1 MSFAKKISKRLRSCF
16 STFQLFNISTFVMA
30 AALSASAATTI
41 ELLTNGNPTGN
52 LDGWTNSG
60 SANFVIY
67 NDGEND
73 WFEADDDGCDLSQTI
88 VLADKGIT
96 PDVIATEPTMTASII
111 ARGGYEGRASV
122 EQLDADGNILSD
134 HNVVVVNDTIG
145 ATSYSIQFKLNPNAR
160 TLKYRLVAYDVYGL
174 YMLKFRNCSLG
185 IILPTMLTFVSEG
198 TTLGTASYVPGETA
212 PTAPTASR
220 EGNYRFLGYFTAET
234 GGTKIYDENYAF
246 AQSASWDFTT
256 NEATLYAHWGIATVN
271 LSFVS
276 QGATVGTATYTIA
289 SGTISTVPTATR
301 AGEYQFLG
309 YFTEDGRQVFNAN
322 REAVQSALSSLSSD
336 TTLYAHWAVPEG
348 SIAKLVYRGQLTL
361 LGTDNPAT
369 DTQKYTKTMHF
380 RVYDDES
387 AETPIW
393 RADNQTVTVNKDGSF
408 MAMFGDETLA
418 ALIATGLVSHVGVA
432 IGENAGQAI
441 ELKPRREIRPV
452 AVVNRALVA
461 EAAGTNPRVGNLVT
475 ENALAANNV
484 TISQLEVAGTV
495 TAPGAGPVDVSPVVV
510 GERETLTLLRG
521 GGVNVFSKNRVDL
534 GTTDNVQR
542 GQKIGSDPAPSDGI
556 ALITSSKSG
565 ARGLRIPGVIQY
577 CRKGEY
583 VRAPA
588 SEPDGVKVTFFPFV
602 GKEGK

>member
-1 MSFAKKISKRLRSCF
+1 MKKTL
-16 STFQLFNISTFVMA
+16 LVMLAMA
-30 AALSASAATTI
+30 AALSASAATTPN
-41 ELLTNGNPTGN
+41 LVTNGDVDYGLT
-52 LDGWTNSG
+52 GWTNSG
-60 SANFVIY
+60 SSNFSTY
-67 NDGEND
+67 FDGEDYN
-73 WFEADDDGCDLSQTI
+73 WFRAGGDGSRLSQTI

-96 PDVIATEPTMTASII
+96 PEAIAYGATVAASVIAQGGNTGNATVYQLGADDGVLASNTVF
-111 ARGGYEGRASV
+111 AVKNQVAS
-122 EQLDADGNILSD
+122 
-134 HNVVVVNDTIG
+134 
-145 ATSYSIQFKLNPNAR
+145 TSYPTIEFALNPGAR
-160 TLKYRLVAYDVYGL
+160 KLRYELVAEEIESSYN
-174 YMLKFRNCSLG
+174 LKFRSCSLKVTTLPQYQ
-185 IILPTMLTFVSEG
+185 IIFISNGATVG
-198 TTLGTASYVPGETA
+198 TTNCFNLATLTPPAV
-212 PTAPTASR
+212 SR
-220 EGNYRFLGYFTAET
+220 DGYRFLGYFTQT
-234 GGTKIYDENYAF
+234 SGGVQVFDENYAPVNG
-246 AQSASWDFTT
+246 SAWTPTDGAS
-256 NEATLYAHWGIATVN
+256 LYAHWVIESVN
-271 LSFVS
+271 FSFVS
-276 QGATVGTATYTIA
+276 ENATVGSA
-289 SGTISTVPTATR
+289 
-301 AGEYQFLG
+301 EYQTTNSAPAAPTVSRSGDYRFLG
-309 YFTEDGRQVFNAN
+309 YYTEDGLQVYDEDFHF
-322 REAVQSALSSLSSD
+322 VQSSLTSLSSD
-336 TTLYAHWAVPEG
+336 MTLYAHWAVPEG

-387 AETPIW
+387 ATTPVW
-393 RADNQTVTVNKDGSF
+393 SADNQTVTVNKDGSF

-534 GTTDNVQR
+534 GTTDNVLR
-542 GQKIGSDPAPSDGI
+542 GQKIGSGPAPSDGI
-556 ALITSSKSG
+556 ALIASRKEGS
-565 ARGLRIPGVIQY
+565 RGLRIPGVIQY

-588 SEPDGVKVTFFPFV
+588 SEPDGVRVTFFPFV
-602 GKEGK
+602 GKEGR

>member
-1 MSFAKKISKRLRSCF
+1 MKK
-16 STFQLFNISTFVMA
+16 TFLAILATA
-30 AALSASAATTI
+30 AALSAQAVTTP
-41 ELLTNGNPTGN
+41 ELVTNGKDMNN
-52 LDGWTNSG
+52 LNGWTNSG
-60 SANFVIY
+60 SSNFERCIY
-67 NDGEND
+67 DEES
-73 WFEADDDGCDLSQTI
+73 WFRAGGDDSCLSQTI

-96 PDVIATEPTMTASII
+96 PESIAYGATVTASVIAQ
-111 ARGGYEGRASV
+111 GGNTGNVTVY
-122 EQLDADGNILSD
+122 QLDADDGVLASNTVFAVTNAVAS
-134 HNVVVVNDTIG
+134 
-145 ATSYSIQFKLNPNAR
+145 TSNHAIQFALNPSTR
-160 TLKYRLVAYDVYGL
+160 KLKYELFAAEINSSYR
-174 YMLKFRNCSLG
+174 LKFRECSLKVTT
-185 IILPTMLTFVSEG
+185 LPQYHITFISNDATVG
-198 TTLGTASYVPGETA
+198 TTNCFDLATLTP
-212 PTAPTASR
+212 PTVSR
-220 EGNYRFLGYFTAET
+220 DGYRFFGYFTQAT
-234 GGTKIYDENYAF
+234 GGVQVFDESYAPVNG
-246 AQSASWDFTT
+246 STWTPTDGAS
-256 NEATLYAHWGIATVN
+256 LYAHWVIESVN
-271 LSFVS
+271 FSFVS
-276 QGATVGTATYTIA
+276 ENAAVGSA
-289 SGTISTVPTATR
+289 
-301 AGEYQFLG
+301 EYQTTNSAPAAPTVSRNGDYKFLG
-309 YFTEDGRQVFNAN
+309 YFTEDGLQVYDEDFHF
-322 REAVQSALSSLSSD
+322 VQSSLSSLSSD
-336 TTLYAHWAVPEG
+336 MTLYAHWGVPEG

-361 LGTDNPAT
+361 LGTDTPAA

-387 AETPIW
+387 ATTPVW
-393 RADNQTVTVNKDGSF
+393 SADDQTVTVNKDGSF

-452 AVVNRALVA
+452 AAVNRALVA

-542 GQKIGSDPAPSDGI
+542 GQKIGSGPAPSDGF
-556 ALITSSKSG
+556 ALITSSKEG

-602 GKEGK
+602 GSAR

>member
-1 MSFAKKISKRLRSCF
+1 
-16 STFQLFNISTFVMA
+16 
-30 AALSASAATTI
+30 
-41 ELLTNGNPTGN
+41 
-52 LDGWTNSG
+52 
-60 SANFVIY
+60 
-67 NDGEND
+67 
-73 WFEADDDGCDLSQTI
+73 
-88 VLADKGIT
+88 
-96 PDVIATEPTMTASII
+96 MTASVI
-111 ARGGYEGRASV
+111 AQGGLTGSAKV
-122 EQLDADGNILSD
+122 FQLDADGGVLDS
-134 HNVVVVNDTIG
+134 HTVFEVNG
-145 ATSYSIQFKLNPNAR
+145 EVALTSYPEIDFKLKPGTR
-160 TLKYRLVAYDVYGL
+160 TLRYELAVDEMDASYR
-174 YMLKFRNCSLG
+174 LKFRYCSLK
-185 IILPTMLTFVSEG
+185 ITQYRITFLSNGATVG
-198 TTLGTASYVPGETA
+198 TSSLLDP
-212 PTAPTASR
+212 PTAPGN
-220 EGNYRFLGYFTAET
+220 EGYRFLGYFTQTA
-234 GGTKIYDENYAF
+234 GGERIIDESYTPVNG
-246 AQSASWDFTT
+246 STWTPTDGAS
-256 NEATLYAHWGIATVN
+256 LYAHWVIESVN
-271 LSFVS
+271 FSFVS
-276 QGATVGTATYTIA
+276 DSATVGSAEFQTTNSAPA
-289 SGTISTVPTATR
+289 APTVSR
-301 AGEYQFLG
+301 NGDYQFLG
-309 YFTEDGRQVFNAN
+309 YFTEDGLQVYDEDFHF
-322 REAVQSALSSLSSD
+322 VQSSLSSLSSNV
-336 TTLYAHWAVPEG
+336 TLYAHWVVPEG

-361 LGTDNPAT
+361 LGTDTPAT

-387 AETPIW
+387 ATTPVWQI
-393 RADNQTVTVNKDGSF
+393 DNQTVTVNKDGSF

-542 GQKIGSDPAPSDGI
+542 GQKIGSDPAPSDGF
-556 ALITSSKSG
+556 ALITSKKEG

>member
-1 MSFAKKISKRLRSCF
+1 MLKKTLLAILA
-16 STFQLFNISTFVMA
+16 TA
-30 AALSASAATTI
+30 AAFSALAATTPD
-41 ELLTNGNPTGN
+41 LVTNGEPGNN
-52 LDGWTNSG
+52 LDGWTNFG
-60 SANFVIY
+60 SSTFSRWFDGMDYIWFRAY
-67 NDGEND
+67 GNDSR
-73 WFEADDDGCDLSQTI
+73 LSQTI

-96 PDVIATEPTMTASII
+96 PEAIAYGATVKASVIAT
-111 ARGGYEGRASV
+111 GGNTGNATVY
-122 EQLDADGNILSD
+122 QLDADDGVLASNTVFAVTNAVAS
-134 HNVVVVNDTIG
+134 
-145 ATSYSIQFKLNPNAR
+145 TSYPDIEFALNPSTR
-160 TLKYRLVAYDVYGL
+160 KLKYELFVAEMDSSYS
-174 YMLKFRNCSLG
+174 LKFRKCSLKVTT
-185 IILPTMLTFVSEG
+185 LPQYQITFISNGASVG
-198 TTLGTASYVPGETA
+198 TTNCFDLATLTP
-212 PTAPTASR
+212 PTASR
-220 EGNYRFLGYFTAET
+220 DGYRFLGYFTQAS
-234 GGTKIYDENYAF
+234 GGEQVFDESYAPVNG
-246 AQSASWDFTT
+246 STWTPTDGAS
-256 NEATLYAHWGIATVN
+256 LYAHWVIESVN
-271 LSFVS
+271 FSFVS
-276 QGATVGTATYTIA
+276 DSATVGSAEFQTTNSAPA
-289 SGTISTVPTATR
+289 APTVSR
-301 AGEYQFLG
+301 NGDYQFLG
-309 YFTEDGRQVFNAN
+309 YFTEDGLQVYDEDFHF
-322 REAVQSALSSLSSD
+322 VQSSLSSLSSNVK
-336 TTLYAHWAVPEG
+336 LYAHWAVPEG

-361 LGTDNPAT
+361 LGTDTPAT

-387 AETPIW
+387 ATTPVWQI
-393 RADNQTVTVNKDGSF
+393 DNQTVTVNKDGSF

-542 GQKIGSDPAPSDGI
+542 GQKIGSDPAPSDGF
-556 ALITSSKSG
+556 ALITSKKEG

>member
-1 MSFAKKISKRLRSCF
+1 MLLSF
-16 STFQLFNISTFVMA
+16 STTSIL
-30 AALSASAATTI
+30 ALLERNSA
-41 ELLTNGNPTGN
+41 GFG
-52 LDGWTNSG
+52 GSG
-60 SANFVIY
+60 SYVVVDNSNTYDSTKI
-67 NDGEND
+67 DGGHGGN
-73 WFEADDDGCDLSQTI
+73 GGGGT
-88 VLADKGIT
+88 VGGGG
-96 PDVIATEPTMTASII
+96 
-111 ARGGYEGRASV
+111 ARGGGEPSEEHSNYDE
-122 EQLDADGNILSD
+122 SD
-134 HNVVVVNDTIG
+134 HP
-145 ATSYSIQFKLNPNAR
+145 TSYSGAGGVGGIGGAQGGGGSLYALSSATLTLSPAREAAQPTAYQSAGDAVADSVTVTFMSDGVSVGTASASLMFAPPAAPAAAKANAEFQGYYTEGGTQIYDENCQAVYPVWQTVEDT
-160 TLKYRLVAYDVYGL
+160 TLYTRWVQSY
-174 YMLKFRNCSLG
+174 
-185 IILPTMLTFVSEG
+185 TLTFVS
-198 TTLGTASYVPGETA
+198 
-212 PTAPTASR
+212 
-220 EGNYRFLGYFTAET
+220 T
-234 GGTKIYDENYAF
+234 GGT
-246 AQSASWDFTT
+246 
-256 NEATLYAHWGIATVN
+256 
-271 LSFVS
+271 
-276 QGATVGTATYTIA
+276 VGTGEYAEGGTAKAPIPQRAGDYTFQGYYTEGGVQVFDA
-289 SGTISTVPTATR
+289 SGVLMEGTL
-301 AGEYQFLG
+301 AGLPSE
-309 YFTEDGRQVFNAN
+309 VN
-322 REAVQSALSSLSSD
+322 
-336 TTLYAHWAVPEG
+336 LYAHWAVPEG

-361 LGTDNPAT
+361 LGTDTPAT

-387 AETPIW
+387 ATTPVWQI
-393 RADNQTVTVNKDGSF
+393 DNQTVTVNKDGSF

-542 GQKIGSDPAPSDGI
+542 GQKIGSDPAPSDGF
-556 ALITSSKSG
+556 ALITSKKEG

-577 CRKGEY
+577 CRKGAY

>member
-1 MSFAKKISKRLRSCF
+1 MKKTLLA
-16 STFQLFNISTFVMA
+16 TLAMA
-30 AALSASAATTI
+30 AALSASAATTPN
-41 ELLTNGNPTGN
+41 LVTNGEPGN
-52 LDGWTNSG
+52 NLNGWTNFG
-60 SANFVIY
+60 SSNFESWFDWEDY
-67 NDGEND
+67 N
-73 WFEADDDGCDLSQTI
+73 WFRAYGNNCCLSQTI

-96 PDVIATEPTMTASII
+96 PKDIAYGATVTASII
-111 ARGGYEGRASV
+111 ASGGNTGNATVYQLGADDGVLASNTV
-122 EQLDADGNILSD
+122 FAVKNQVAS
-134 HNVVVVNDTIG
+134 
-145 ATSYSIQFKLNPNAR
+145 TSYPEIEFALNPSTR
-160 TLKYRLVAYDVYGL
+160 KLKYELVAEEIESSYN
-174 YMLKFRNCSLG
+174 LKFRNCSLKVTT
-185 IILPTMLTFVSEG
+185 LPQYQITFISNGATVG
-198 TTLGTASYVPGETA
+198 TTNCFNLTTLTPPA
-212 PTAPTASR
+212 ASR
-220 EGNYRFLGYFTAET
+220 DGYRFLGYFTQAS
-234 GGTKIYDENYAF
+234 GGEQVFDESYAPVN
-246 AQSASWDFTT
+246 SSTWTPTDGAS
-256 NEATLYAHWGIATVN
+256 LYAHWVIESVN
-271 LSFVS
+271 FSFVS
-276 QGATVGTATYTIA
+276 ENATVGSAEYQTTNSAPAAPTVSR
-289 SGTISTVPTATR
+289 SGD
-301 AGEYQFLG
+301 YQFLG
-309 YFTEDGRQVFNAN
+309 YFTEDGLQVYDGNYQF
-322 REAVQSALSSLSSD
+322 VQSALSSLSSD

-348 SIAKLVYRGQLTL
+348 SVAKLVYRGQLTL
-361 LGTDNPAT
+361 LGTDNPAA
-369 DTQKYTKTMHF
+369 DTQKYTKKMHF

-387 AETPIW
+387 ATTPVWQI
-393 RADNQTVTVNKDGSF
+393 DNQTVTVNKDGSF

-521 GGVNVFSKNRVDL
+521 DGVNVFSKDRVDL

-542 GQKIGSDPAPSDGI
+542 GQKIGTKAAPSDGI

-602 GKEGK
+602 GSAR

>member
-1 MSFAKKISKRLRSCF
+1 MKVVNLGENPSVLNNFIAEMRDATIQKDSLRFRTNLERVGQIFAYEISK
-16 STFQLFNISTFVMA
+16 
-30 AALSASAATTI
+30 
-41 ELLTNGNPTGN
+41 E
-52 LDGWTNSG
+52 
-60 SANFVIY
+60 
-67 NDGEND
+67 
-73 WFEADDDGCDLSQTI
+73 
-88 VLADKGIT
+88 
-96 PDVIATEPTMTASII
+96 
-111 ARGGYEGRASV
+111 
-122 EQLDADGNILSD
+122 
-134 HNVVVVNDTIG
+134 
-145 ATSYSIQFKLNPNAR
+145 
-160 TLKYRLVAYDVYGL
+160 
-174 YMLKFRNCSLG
+174 
-185 IILPTMLTFVSEG
+185 LTFSEKDVV
-198 TTLGTASYVPGETA
+198 TPLGTARVATSDTPLVISTILRAGLPLQKGIFDFFDHAETA
-212 PTAPTASR
+212 FLAAFRKYGAGDYFEIRADYCTTPSL
-220 EGNYRFLGYFTAET
+220 EGKTLILADTMLAT
-234 GGTKIYDENYAF
+234 GSSIEVAIDKLRQEGGEP
-246 AQSASWDFTT
+246 
-256 NEATLYAHWGIATVN
+256 IAIHLVCP
-271 LSFVS
+271 
-276 QGATVGTATYTIA
+276 IA
-289 SGTISTVPTATR
+289 STYAVDH
-301 AGEYQFLG
+301 QFLG
-309 YFTEDGRQVFNAN
+309 YFTENGQQVFNAN

-348 SIAKLVYRGQLTL
+348 SVAKLVYRGQLTL

-369 DTQKYTKTMHF
+369 DTQKYTKKMHF

-387 AETPIW
+387 ATTPVW
-393 RADNQTVTVNKDGSF
+393 TANDQTVTVNKDGSF

-452 AVVNRALVA
+452 AVVTRALVA

-556 ALITSSKSG
+556 ALITSNKSG
-565 ARGLRIPGVIQY
+565 TRSLRIPGVIQY

-602 GKEGK
+602 GSAR